1 MSGGKRSDRV
11 ANLSNVRCLPVDP
24 VDPRNDIAQR
34 LGLDSPIELYQTVVY
49 NADIKSGDAITVDA
63 VTYTVRG
70 VGPYAGP
77 SRMTSGEAFLTLY
90 LERAKR

>member
-1 MSGGKRSDRV
+1 MAGGKRGDRV
-11 ANLSNVRCLPVDP
+11 ANLSNVPCLPVDP
-24 VDPRNDIAQR
+24 VDPRNGIAQG

-49 NADIKSGDAITVDA
+49 RADIKSGDAITVDG

-77 SRMTSGEAFLTLY
+77 SRATTAEAFLTLY
-90 LERAKR
+90 VERAKR